1 MADVTATM
9 IKEVRERTGVGMGKC
24 KQALVEANGN
34 IEDAISLLRKQGM
47 ASAAKKQSRQT
58 KEGMIGAAET
68 DGCIA
73 IVEAGSETDFVI
85 QNERFQQFLK
95 NMAEEVAQSM
105 PADLSSFLN
114 QKYSKEP
121 DLTIEEYRGTIVQ
134 TIGENIEI
142 KRIHV
147 LPKAKDHSYGIY
159 SHLNGKI
166 LVVVEIAGSEEEEEL
181 AKNIAMHTAAAS
193 PEYVSPEQVPSEILD
208 REREIAKEQ
217 MKGKPENIMEKIVEG
232 KINAYYDEVCLT
244 HQAYIRDDKQSV
256 GQVVEAR
263 AKETGKPLKLIN
275 FIRWAV
281 VE

>member
-1 MADVTATM
+1 MADVTAT
-9 IKEVRERTGVGMGKC
+9 ITKEARERTRVGMGKSN
-24 KQALVEANGN
+24 QALVDANGN
-34 IEDAISLLRKQGM
+34 VEDAISLLRKQGM

-58 KEGMIGAAET
+58 NEGMIGAAET
-68 DGCIA
+68 DGCVA

-85 QNERFQQFLK
+85 QNERFQQFLN
-95 NMAEEVAQSM
+95 NMAEEVAQTM
-105 PADLSSFLN
+105 AADLPSFLQ

-121 DLTIEEYRGTIVQ
+121 DLSIEEYRGTIVQ

-147 LPKAKDHSYGIY
+147 IPKAKNRSYGIY

-166 LVVVEIAGSEEEEEL
+166 LVVVEIEGSEDEQNL
-181 AKNIAMHTAAAS
+181 AKDIAMHVAAAS
-193 PEYVSPEQVPSEILD
+193 PDYVSPDQVPAETIE

-244 HQAYIRDDKQSV
+244 NQAYIRDDKQSV
-256 GQVVEAR
+256 GQIVEAK
-263 AKETGKPLKLIN
+263 AKETGKPLKLTS
-275 FIRWAV
+275 FLRWAV
-281 VE
+281 GE